1 MDRNFDSLI
10 FRFQKN
16 IYDGPK
22 GAIRLAVVW
31 DDLQEFIPT
40 LQGKKPLRI
49 LDAGAGFGQLAQRL
63 AKAGHEL
70 VLCDISKAMLQQAEA
85 VFTAELPDARVEF
98 VQSSIQDYCRESLQQ
113 FDVVLCHAV
122 LEWLAEPEAVLR
134 RLIKQIRPGGHL
146 SLMFYNK
153 HAVVLRNLL
162 RGNFIKVKSGSY
174 HGDPNSLTPN
184 QPLMPDDV
192 YSWLEHAGVE
202 VLLRSGVRV
211 VYDYLSQDLRQQ
223 RSLDDI
229 IEMEKM
235 HSRHEPY
242 RSMGRY
248 IHVIG
253 RVN

>member
-1 MDRNFDSLI
+1 MDRNFDNLI
-10 FRFQKN
+10 SRFQKN
-16 IYDGPK
+16 IYDSPK
-22 GAIRLAVVW
+22 GAIRLALVW
-31 DDLQEFIPT
+31 DELLEFIPA
-40 LQGKKPLRI
+40 LQGETPLRI

-70 VLCDISKAMLQQAEA
+70 VLCDVSAAMLQQAQVE
-85 VFTAELPDARVEF
+85 FKSELPEARVEF
-98 VQSSIQDYCRESLQQ
+98 IHSSIQDFCRESTRR
-113 FDVVLCHAV
+113 FDLVLCHAV

-134 RLIKQIRPGGHL
+134 QVIKQIRPGGYL

-162 RGNFIKVKSGSY
+162 RGNFFKVKSGDY
-174 HGDPNSLTPN
+174 HGDPNSLTP
-184 QPLMPDDV
+184 QHPLMPDEV
-192 YSWLEHAGVE
+192 YRCLQDAGVE
-202 VLLRSGVRV
+202 ILLRSGVRV
-211 VYDYLSQDLRQQ
+211 VYDYLSKELREQ

-235 HSRHEPY
+235 HARHEPY

-253 RVN
+253 RVS

>member
-10 FRFQKN
+10 SRFQKN
-16 IYDGPK
+16 IYDSPK
-22 GAIRLAVVW
+22 GEIRLAIVW
-31 DDLQEFIPT
+31 DDLLEFVPA
-40 LQGKKPLRI
+40 LQAKKQLRI

-63 AKAGHEL
+63 ARAGHEL
-70 VLCDISKAMLQQAEA
+70 VLCDLSQAMLAQAEKIFSTEVPKA
-85 VFTAELPDARVEF
+85 KVEF
-98 VQSSIQDYCRESLQQ
+98 VHSSIQDYCKESTQQ
-113 FDVVLCHAV
+113 FDLVLCHAV
-122 LEWLAEPEAVLR
+122 LEWVVDPEALLR
-134 RLIKQIRPGGHL
+134 QMIKQVKPDGYF

-153 HAVVLRNLL
+153 HAAVLRNLL
-162 RGNFIKVKSGSY
+162 RGNFFKVKSGAY

-192 YSWLEHAGVE
+192 YQWLSEDGVDI
-202 VLLRSGVRV
+202 LLRSGVRV
-211 VYDYLSQDLRQQ
+211 VYDYLSKELRQQ

-242 RSMGRY
+242 CSMGRY